1 MHKSLLKL
9 LGALIISTVIF
20 SCGKKEAALP
30 SGQARQMRAPEV
42 EGFIVRPQSIIDKIE
57 VPGTLLPGEQ
67 TQIRA
72 EVSGRVVQLNIKEG
86 TLVQKGALLVKL
98 FDGDLKNQL
107 KKLQVQLEIAETTEK
122 RQAELLKINGIS
134 QQDYDLVKLNVRTLE
149 VDMEATQIA
158 IVKTEIRAPYTGQ
171 LGLRNISL
179 GAYISPADIIT
190 TLRQIDELKL
200 EFSVPEKYAK
210 EVKKGDK
217 INFRV
222 DGGQRNHKAIVIATE
237 NSVEQTTRTLRIRA
251 LVDKIDDE
259 LVPGVFA
266 RVSLQLGKKTDAL
279 LVPTQALISTALNK
293 EIAVLK
299 KDSVVFTVV
308 DTGVRDSIF
317 VEITRGLKAGDT
329 IVTTGLMVL
338 KPNDKVKVMRVNK

>member
-1 MHKSLLKL
+1 M
-9 LGALIISTVIF
+9 ISTLAIG
-20 SCGKKEAALP
+20 CGKKEAATP
-30 SGQARQMRAPEV
+30 SGQARQMRAPQV
-42 EGFIVRPQSIIDKIE
+42 EGFVVRPQSIVDKIE
-57 VPGTLLPGEQ
+57 VPGSLLPGEQ

-86 TLVQKGALLVKL
+86 TLVQKGTLLIKL
-98 FDGDLKNQL
+98 FDGDLQNQL
-107 KKLQVQLEIAETTEK
+107 KKLQVQLKIAETTEG

-134 QQDYDLVKLNVRTLE
+134 QQDYDLVTLNVETLK
-149 VDMEATQIA
+149 VDIDATRIA

-171 LGLRNISL
+171 LGLRNISM

-190 TLRQIDELKL
+190 TLRQVNELKL

-222 DGGQRNHKAIVIATE
+222 DGGQRNHKAVVIATE

-308 DTGVRDSIF
+308 ETGARDSIF
-317 VEITRGLKAGDT
+317 VEITQGLKAGDT